1 MPVTAVAALLLAT
14 TASLHAADALDRS
27 LQLGQDNNRQEQRT
41 QKRID
46 DITDRTRAMLEEY
59 QQLSREHE
67 ALDIYNDQL
76 ERIVH
81 SQEA

>member
-81 SQEA
+81 